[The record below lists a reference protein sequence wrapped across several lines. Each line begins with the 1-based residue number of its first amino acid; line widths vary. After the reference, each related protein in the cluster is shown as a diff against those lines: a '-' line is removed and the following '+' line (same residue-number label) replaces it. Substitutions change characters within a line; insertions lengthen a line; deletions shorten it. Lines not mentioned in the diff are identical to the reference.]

1 MKVRAKIALCT
12 PTGTMPRG
20 TVFDASDEQAARW
33 IDQGKAEPA
42 ADDEADEAAAP
53 AKPKAPKRA
62 KSRKPKVPVA
72 ATPPAPSPAQP
83 GERADVE

>member
-12 PTGTMPRG
+12 PSGTMPRG

-33 IDQGKAEPA
+33 IDQGKAESA
-42 ADDEADEAAAP
+42 ADDDADATAAP
-53 AKPKAPKRA
+53 AKPKAPKRTR
-62 KSRKPKVPVA
+62 SRKPKAPVA
-72 ATPPAPSPAQP
+72 APPPAPSPAQP